1 MTQDTQIV
9 LPFASLSG
17 KRLQADFDGGALSS
31 DGGVLCKPR
40 HALLYASAS

>member
-17 KRLQADFDGGALSS
+17 KRLQADFDGGALSGRVQLS
-31 DGGVLCKPR
+31 CG
-40 HALLYASAS
+40 